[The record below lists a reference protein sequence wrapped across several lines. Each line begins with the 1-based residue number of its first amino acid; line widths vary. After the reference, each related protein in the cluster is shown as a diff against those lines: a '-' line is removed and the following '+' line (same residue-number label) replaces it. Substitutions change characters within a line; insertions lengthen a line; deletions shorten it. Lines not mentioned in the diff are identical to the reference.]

1 MVAERSAQ
9 LDAALLDG
17 ELRGLLE
24 DQLRAAAGPLP
35 ALRRWVETLAPE
47 LRLAL
52 ALATIGAMQVGLGA
66 AGAAAGAAA
75 GLRGVGG
82 EAPLLSAL
90 RL

>member
-1 MVAERSAQ
+1 MPVITAKGMVPQR
-9 LDAALLDG
+9 LTY
-17 ELRGLLE
+17 
-24 DQLRAAAGPLP
+24 PLF
-35 ALRRWVETLAPE
+35 LETLAPE

-66 AGAAAGAAA
+66 AGAAAAAAA